1 MQWHQNLLTRVFGG
15 GEHKGPFT
23 ADPFVKGYGFV
34 YIEPLSKL
42 GNILDESATLKLS
55 ALARSVSL
63 SNITLE
69 AETVEGLGG
78 VKFTHPTKLTMPD
91 RATIEYMEIQNGFVM
106 NTFKRWVSMIR
117 DIRFGASNLVGM
129 GTEGNGMYTRK
140 VFASTMHIIITLPD
154 AITPVQVFCL
164 TGVYPLTIPLEAYN
178 FNITDNSKA
187 DISIEFAFDNIY
199 FVDMSN
205 PKDSLNPQNFTRVK
219 AYETIVRKVE
229 DIKKE
234 FFQLCSQ

>member
-1 MQWHQNLLTRVFGG
+1 MKWYDNVLSRVFGG
-15 GEHKGPFT
+15 GEQRGPYT

-42 GNILDESATLKLS
+42 QNIINAETSLKLS
-55 ALARSVSL
+55 ALARSVSIT
-63 SNITLE
+63 NITLE
-69 AETVEGLGG
+69 AETIEGLGG

-91 RATIEYMEIQNGFVM
+91 RVTVEFMEIQNGFVL
-106 NTFKRWVSMIR
+106 NTLKRWVSMIR
-117 DIRFGASNLVGM
+117 DIRFGAANLEGI

-164 TGVYPLTIPLEAYN
+164 TGVYPLTIPIEAYS

-187 DISIEFAFDNIY
+187 DLSVEFAFDNFY
-199 FVDMSN
+199 FADMSE
-205 PKDSLNPQNFTRVK
+205 PSKGLNPSTFTSNVGYK
-219 AYETIVRKVE
+219 TIVQKV
-229 DIKKE
+229 KE
-234 FFQLCSQ
+234 AKQQFFQLCQR